1 MDQNPYAAPTP
12 QPQAGVPSAP
22 AYSVETGGLSPRLI
36 DLFRRTK
43 GWVQFL
49 GVLTIIG
56 GIFLLIA
63 SLGILFGMSSA
74 MSNSG
79 GISYLPAGFFIIMGL
94 TYLVLSVV
102 AIAVGVKLIGYGASI
117 RALTLTNNMLDA
129 ELAVDKQRSVWKI
142 CGIMAII
149 MLSLM
154 VLGFISN
161 IASM

>member
-1 MDQNPYAAPTP
+1 MDQNPYTAPTP
-12 QPQAGVPSAP
+12 QPQPGVPSAP

-63 SLGILFGMSSA
+63 SLGLLFGMSSA
-74 MSNSG
+74 MARSG
-79 GISYLPAGFFIIMGL
+79 GIGYLPAGFFIIMGL
-94 TYLVLSVV
+94 IYLALSVV
-102 AIAVGVKLIGYGASI
+102 AITVGVKLIGYGASI

-129 ELAVDKQRSVWKI
+129 ELAVDKQRSIWKI
-142 CGIMAII
+142 LGIMALII
-149 MLSLM
+149 LCLM
-154 VLGFISN
+154 IISFISN
-161 IASM
+161 IASL